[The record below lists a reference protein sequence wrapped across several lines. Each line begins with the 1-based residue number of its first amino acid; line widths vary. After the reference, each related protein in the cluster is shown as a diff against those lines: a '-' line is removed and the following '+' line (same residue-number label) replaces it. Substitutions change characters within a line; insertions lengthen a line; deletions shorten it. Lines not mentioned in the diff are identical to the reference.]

1 TWGRKRHGTGS
12 RAPFSLTVRRFAGA
26 EEGVLEVVDCL
37 DVDVLEAFGLEGHS
51 FQFPGQGADVDGALL
66 LTAFDLAE
74 DDRLLLARVV
84 GEGGR
89 EVPGAADGDQAG
101 LEDVADFEAVHLAA
115 LGDVEVLPSHDVPHA
130 DVSPFRAAQEETFA
144 VPVFVEAEA
153 RLGEAQQDV
162 LVQLLEVVAFLLE
175 KALRRRPAVLL
186 AVEEIPVEEALQAR
200 LEAAVVLVHLA
211 ARLGEV

>member
-1 TWGRKRHGTGS
+1 M
-12 RAPFSLTVRRFAGA
+12 
-26 EEGVLEVVDCL
+26 
-37 DVDVLEAFGLEGHS
+37 
-51 FQFPGQGADVDGALL
+51 
-66 LTAFDLAE
+66 
-74 DDRLLLARVV
+74 
-84 GEGGR
+84 
-89 EVPGAADGDQAG
+89 PGAADGDQAG

-130 DVSPFRAAQEETFA
+130 DVSPFRAAQEETFE

-211 ARLGEV
+211 ARLGEVLLLGLHEVVDLGRDVGEQEVQLGLDHSGYPSIICTNRRNR